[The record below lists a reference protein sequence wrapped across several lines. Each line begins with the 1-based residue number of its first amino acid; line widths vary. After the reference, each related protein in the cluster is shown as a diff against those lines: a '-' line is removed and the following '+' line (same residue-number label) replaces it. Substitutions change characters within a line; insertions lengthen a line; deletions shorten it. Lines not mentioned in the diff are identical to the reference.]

1 LTRYLI
7 NRLGQSIFVFLI
19 VSVVVFFAVRTVP
32 QDPIYALVGE
42 DAEGY
47 TPEQIEG
54 IREEFG
60 LNRPLP
66 VQYLSWV
73 GDALKGDWGLS
84 FRNRLPVLDLIK
96 QRVPFTL
103 TLAVGAMVISIVFGI
118 STGVIAAL
126 NRNSKWDMLATGSAM
141 LAVAVPEF
149 WLALMMILFF
159 GVYLGI
165 LPVYGAALI
174 WDQPVEGIR
183 LLIMPAFA
191 LGIGGAATLM
201 RQSRSSMLE
210 TMGED
215 YIRTARSKGVSEKK
229 VIVVHALRNSLLPVV
244 TILGLRIGRVLG
256 GAVVIETMF
265 NWPGIGQLAVS
276 SLQKAD
282 YPVIMAIVMFSS
294 AAVIIA
300 NFVTDIAYS
309 YIDPRIRYA

>member
-1 LTRYLI
+1 LTRYLLS
-7 NRLGQSIFVFLI
+7 RLGQSVVVFLI

-47 TPEQIEG
+47 TPAQIET

-66 VQYLSWV
+66 VQYMSWV

-84 FRNRLPVLDLIK
+84 FQNKLPVIDLIK
-96 QRVPFTL
+96 KRIPFTL
-103 TLAVGAMVISIVFGI
+103 TLAVGAMAISIVFGI

-126 NRNSKWDMLATGSAM
+126 TRNSKWDMMATGSAM
-141 LAVAVPEF
+141 FAVAVPEF

-159 GVYLGI
+159 GVTLGI
-165 LPVYGAALI
+165 LPVYGAVLI
-174 WDQPVEGIR
+174 WDDPIEGFR

-215 YIRTARSKGVSEKK
+215 YIRTARSKGVKEKT
-229 VIVVHALRNSLLPVV
+229 VIIVHALRNSLLPVV

-265 NWPGIGQLAVS
+265 SWPGLGQLAVS

>member
-1 LTRYLI
+1 LTRYLLS
-7 NRLGQSIFVFLI
+7 RLGQSVVVFLI

-47 TPEQIEG
+47 TPAQIET

-66 VQYLSWV
+66 VQYMSWV

-84 FRNRLPVLDLIK
+84 FQNKLPVIDLIK
-96 QRVPFTL
+96 KRVPFTL
-103 TLAVGAMVISIVFGI
+103 TLAVGAMAISIVFGI

-126 NRNSKWDMLATGSAM
+126 TRNSKWDMMATGSAM
-141 LAVAVPEF
+141 FAVAVPEF

-159 GVYLGI
+159 GVTLGI
-165 LPVYGAALI
+165 LPVYGAVLI
-174 WDQPVEGIR
+174 WDDPIEGFR

-215 YIRTARSKGVSEKK
+215 YIRTARSKGVKEKT
-229 VIVVHALRNSLLPVV
+229 VIIVHALRNSLLPVV

-265 NWPGIGQLAVS
+265 SWPGLGQLAVS

>member
-1 LTRYLI
+1 MTRYLLS
-7 NRLGQSIFVFLI
+7 RLGQSVVVFLI

-47 TPEQIEG
+47 TPAQIET

-66 VQYLSWV
+66 VQYMSWV

-84 FRNRLPVLDLIK
+84 FQNKLPVIDLIK
-96 QRVPFTL
+96 KRVPFTL
-103 TLAVGAMVISIVFGI
+103 TLAVGAMAISIVFGI

-126 NRNSKWDMLATGSAM
+126 TRNSKWDMMATGSAM
-141 LAVAVPEF
+141 FAVAVPEF

-159 GVYLGI
+159 GVTLGI
-165 LPVYGAALI
+165 LPVYGAVLI
-174 WDQPVEGIR
+174 WDDPIEGFR

-215 YIRTARSKGVSEKK
+215 YIRTARSKGVKEKT
-229 VIVVHALRNSLLPVV
+229 VIIVHALRNSLLPVV

-265 NWPGIGQLAVS
+265 SWPGLGQLAVS

>member
-1 LTRYLI
+1 MTRYLLS
-7 NRLGQSIFVFLI
+7 RLGQSVVVFLI

-47 TPEQIEG
+47 TPAQIET

-66 VQYLSWV
+66 VQYMSWV

-84 FRNRLPVLDLIK
+84 FQNKLPVIDLIK
-96 QRVPFTL
+96 KRVPFTL
-103 TLAVGAMVISIVFGI
+103 TLAVGAMAISIVFGI

-126 NRNSKWDMLATGSAM
+126 TRNSKWDMMATGSAM
-141 LAVAVPEF
+141 FAVAVPEF

-159 GVYLGI
+159 GVTLGI
-165 LPVYGAALI
+165 LPVYGAVLI
-174 WDQPVEGIR
+174 WDDPIEGFR
-183 LLIMPAFA
+183 LMIMPAFA

-215 YIRTARSKGVSEKK
+215 YIRTARSKGVKEKT
-229 VIVVHALRNSLLPVV
+229 VIIVHALRNSLLPVV

-265 NWPGIGQLAVS
+265 SWPGLGQLAVS

>member
-1 LTRYLI
+1 MTRYLLS
-7 NRLGQSIFVFLI
+7 RLGQSIVVFLI

-47 TPEQIEG
+47 TPAQIET

-66 VQYLSWV
+66 VQYMSWV

-84 FRNRLPVLDLIK
+84 FQNKLPVIDLIK
-96 QRVPFTL
+96 KRIPFTL
-103 TLAVGAMVISIVFGI
+103 TLAVGAMAISIVFGI

-126 NRNSKWDMLATGSAM
+126 TRNSKWDMMATGSAM
-141 LAVAVPEF
+141 FAVAVPEF

-159 GVYLGI
+159 GVTLGI
-165 LPVYGAALI
+165 LPVYGAVLI
-174 WDQPVEGIR
+174 WDDPIEGFR

-215 YIRTARSKGVSEKK
+215 YIRTARSKGVKEKT
-229 VIVVHALRNSLLPVV
+229 VIIVHALRNSLLPVV

-265 NWPGIGQLAVS
+265 SWPGLGQLAVS

>member
-1 LTRYLI
+1 MTRYLLS
-7 NRLGQSIFVFLI
+7 RLGQSVVVFLI

-47 TPEQIEG
+47 TPAQIET

-66 VQYLSWV
+66 VQYMSWV

-84 FRNRLPVLDLIK
+84 FQNKLPVIDLIK
-96 QRVPFTL
+96 KRVPFTL
-103 TLAVGAMVISIVFGI
+103 TLAVGAMAISIVFGI

-126 NRNSKWDMLATGSAM
+126 TRNSKWDMMATGSAM
-141 LAVAVPEF
+141 FAVAVPEF

-159 GVYLGI
+159 GVTLEI
-165 LPVYGAALI
+165 LPVYGAVLI
-174 WDQPVEGIR
+174 WDDPIEGFR
-183 LLIMPAFA
+183 LMIMPAFA

-215 YIRTARSKGVSEKK
+215 YIRTARSKGVKEKT
-229 VIVVHALRNSLLPVV
+229 VIIVHALRNSLLPVV

-265 NWPGIGQLAVS
+265 SWPGLGQLAVS

>member
-1 LTRYLI
+1 M
-7 NRLGQSIFVFLI
+7 FLI

-47 TPEQIEG
+47 TPAQIET

-66 VQYLSWV
+66 VQYMSWV

-84 FRNRLPVLDLIK
+84 FQNKLPVIDLIK
-96 QRVPFTL
+96 KRVPFTL
-103 TLAVGAMVISIVFGI
+103 TLAVGAMAISIVFGI

-126 NRNSKWDMLATGSAM
+126 TRNSKWDMMATGSAM
-141 LAVAVPEF
+141 FAVAVPEF

-159 GVYLGI
+159 GVTLGI
-165 LPVYGAALI
+165 LPVYGAVLI
-174 WDQPVEGIR
+174 WDDPIEGFR
-183 LLIMPAFA
+183 LMIMPAFA

-215 YIRTARSKGVSEKK
+215 YIRTARSKGVKEKT
-229 VIVVHALRNSLLPVV
+229 VIIVHALRNSLLPVV

-265 NWPGIGQLAVS
+265 SWPGLGQLAVS

>member
-1 LTRYLI
+1 MTRYLLS
-7 NRLGQSIFVFLI
+7 RLGQSVVVFLI

-47 TPEQIEG
+47 TPAQIET

-66 VQYLSWV
+66 VQYMSWV

-84 FRNRLPVLDLIK
+84 FQNKLPVIDLIK
-96 QRVPFTL
+96 KRVPFTL
-103 TLAVGAMVISIVFGI
+103 TLAVGAMAISIVFGI

-126 NRNSKWDMLATGSAM
+126 TRNSKWDMMATGSAM
-141 LAVAVPEF
+141 FAVAVPEF

-159 GVYLGI
+159 GVTLGI
-165 LPVYGAALI
+165 LPVYGAVLI
-174 WDQPVEGIR
+174 WDDPIEGFR

-210 TMGED
+210 TMGGD
-215 YIRTARSKGVSEKK
+215 YIRTARSKGVKEKT
-229 VIVVHALRNSLLPVV
+229 VIIVHALRNSLLPVV

-265 NWPGIGQLAVS
+265 SWPGLGQLAVS